1 MENNLISIENLS
13 YTIGRNTILSDISL
27 NIKKGDFISI
37 IGPNGAGKTT
47 FIKLITNLLKP
58 SSGNIFIDGLN
69 IKNYKNKDLA
79 KKLSYIP
86 QTINIYYDFTVEE
99 IVLMG
104 RLPYLSFFEDYSNDD
119 YKCIDSAMKSLDILH
134 LKHRSISTLSG
145 GELQRVFL
153 ARALAQNAK
162 ILVLDE
168 AMSELD
174 IGHQISII
182 DYLKKLQQ
190 DNNLTI
196 ISVMHDIN
204 IAFQFFDTSI
214 VLQKGV
220 LRAMGNNSEIIT
232 EKLLKDVFDINT
244 VIKNYSIILKKAN

>member
-1 MENNLISIENLS
+1 MKSDLINVNNISYKINNKE
-13 YTIGRNTILSDISL
+13 ILSNISL

-47 FIKLITNLLKP
+47 FIKLITNLLP
-58 SSGNIFIDGLN
+58 SSTGDVFIDGLN
-69 IKNYKNKDLA
+69 VKSYKKKELA
-79 KKLSYIP
+79 KLISYIP
-86 QTINIYYDFTVEE
+86 QATNIDYDFTVEE

-104 RLPYLSFFEDYSNDD
+104 RLPYLTIFDDYSAEDYQ
-119 YKCIDSAMKSLDILH
+119 CIYSAMQSLDVLH
-134 LKHRSISTLSG
+134 LKHRNISTLSG

-153 ARALAQNAK
+153 ARAIAQSAK

-182 DYLKKLQQ
+182 NCLKKLQKEKQ
-190 DNNLTI
+190 LTI

-204 IAFQFFDTSI
+204 IAFQFFDSSI
-214 VLQKGV
+214 VLQNGK
-220 LRAMGNNSEIIT
+220 LIALGNNFEIIT
-232 EKLLKDVFDINT
+232 EKLLKDVFNINT
-244 VIKNYSIILKKAN
+244 TIKDNSIILKKAN